1 MGKIAKLNGARVAK
15 YKRNLAKWSLN
26 LSPAE
31 IERAAHWY
39 PETLALCHDIAKVG
53 SYTIEQSA
61 SIFSAYSPRVP
72 YKRNVTLAY
81 RHARGEQ
88 IYGLTNSRKV
98 ALQAESIGL
107 KALNG
112 PKTQAFARN
121 ILGDTQAVTVDVWH
135 CKAAGLTRKDPTI
148 VQYREI
154 SRATQ
159 LLAMDLGLE
168 PSTLQAL
175 IWVRIRGNKAD

>member
-15 YKRNLAKWSLN
+15 YKRNLAKWALN
-26 LSPAE
+26 LTPAE
-31 IERAAHWY
+31 IERAAQWY
-39 PETLALCHDIAKVG
+39 PETLALCYDIAKVG
-53 SYTIEQSA
+53 SYTIEQAA
-61 SIFSAYSPRVP
+61 SIFSAYSPRVQ
-72 YKRNVTLAY
+72 YKRNVALAY

-88 IYGLTNSRKV
+88 IDGLAQSRKT
-98 ALQAESIGL
+98 ALKAESIGL

-121 ILGDTQAVTVDVWH
+121 ILGDCYAVTVDTWH
-135 CKAAGLTRKDPTI
+135 CKAAGLITDSPTI

-175 IWVRIRGNKAD
+175 IWVRIRGKAD

>member
-1 MGKIAKLNGARVAK
+1 MGKTAKLNGARVAK
-15 YKRNLAKWSLN
+15 YKRHLAKWALN

-31 IERAAHWY
+31 IERAAQWY
-39 PETLALCHDIAKVG
+39 PQTLALCHDIATVG
-53 SYTIEQSA
+53 GYTIEQA
-61 SIFSAYSPRVP
+61 AAIFSAYSPRVA
-72 YKRNVTLAY
+72 YKRNITLAY

-88 IYGLTNSRKV
+88 IDGLTNSRKV
-98 ALQAESIGL
+98 ALQAEKVGL

-121 ILGDTQAVTVDVWH
+121 ILGDSYAVTVDVWH
-135 CKAAGLTRKDPTI
+135 CKAAGLTRNDPTI

-159 LLAMDLGLE
+159 LLALDLGLE

-175 IWVRIRGNKAD
+175 IWARI

>member
-1 MGKIAKLNGARVAK
+1 MGKTAKLNGARVAK

-26 LSPAE
+26 LTPAE
-31 IERAAHWY
+31 VERAAQWY

-53 SYTIEQSA
+53 GYTIEQAA
-61 SIFSAYSPRVP
+61 SIFSAYSPRVA
-72 YKRNVTLAY
+72 YKRNITLAY

-88 IYGLTNSRKV
+88 IDGLTNSRKV
-98 ALQAESIGL
+98 ALQAEKVGL

-121 ILGDTQAVTVDVWH
+121 ILGDSYAVTVDVWH
-135 CKAAGLTRKDPTI
+135 CKAAGLMADGPTI

-159 LLAMDLGLE
+159 LLAMDLGIE

-175 IWVRIRGNKAD
+175 IWVRIRGKAD

>member
-1 MGKIAKLNGARVAK
+1 MGKTAKLNGSRVAK

-31 IERAAHWY
+31 IERAAQWY
-39 PETLALCHDIAKVG
+39 PQTLALCHDIATVG
-53 SYTIEQSA
+53 GYTIEQA
-61 SIFSAYSPRVP
+61 AAIFSAYSPRVA
-72 YKRNVTLAY
+72 YKRNIALAY

-88 IYGLTNSRKV
+88 IDGLTNSRKV
-98 ALQAESIGL
+98 ALQAEQIGL

-135 CKAAGLTRKDPTI
+135 CKAAGLMADGPTI

-159 LLAMDLGLE
+159 LLAMDLGIE

-175 IWVRIRGNKAD
+175 IWVRIRGKAD